1 MSRRIEKP
9 GPKPRILAA
18 TVVAVTAMG
27 LTACAAGTSAA
38 APTTTVTQTLQASP
52 ALPVSS
58 AAAIPSAQASGSADS
73 SSAGRLPDYRPST
86 VVSKSEYSTVLTSP
100 DSASKVGE
108 FYRTALAAG
117 GWHVTSSSM
126 SAYQA
131 SFSANRSNEGVNVSV
146 YPRGSGSGI
155 SISTHP
161 AVIGARHA
169 LPAARSYP
177 LARPLAARIIAVPAS
192 GDGVAAVDVGDD
204 ADVVEGDGKARAAGN
219 DEPVADGHGEVEA
232 AELGPI
238 ACHRRTAA
246 IADLR
251 FRWRLGCS

>member
-1 MSRRIEKP
+1 VSRRIEKP

-86 VVSKSEYSTVLTSP
+86 VVSKSEYST
-100 DSASKVGE
+100 
-108 FYRTALAAG
+108 
-117 GWHVTSSSM
+117 
-126 SAYQA
+126 
-131 SFSANRSNEGVNVSV
+131 SNKGVNVSV